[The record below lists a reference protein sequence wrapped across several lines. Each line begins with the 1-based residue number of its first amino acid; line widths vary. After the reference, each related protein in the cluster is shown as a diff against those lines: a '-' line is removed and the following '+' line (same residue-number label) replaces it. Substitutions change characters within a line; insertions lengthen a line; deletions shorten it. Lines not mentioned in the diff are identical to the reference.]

1 MCFITEPEERAAAYH
16 RLQLDNRWP
25 EAREYRLAQR
35 DTFRAEGKST
45 NEAKKLS
52 WEAMMEK
59 FPSPENEMY
68 QLLDTAFQ
76 PPWGS
81 RNFRFMPTWF
91 ALHTLKALS
100 PFAVDGQ
107 LPADKTLRALDASPK
122 WSWPQIWSAVYDP
135 RKFIDDAKREFERE
149 IEERRRP
156 PTAYDEEVAV
166 TMEEHIEWLPQLAA
180 ALTSPTPLDGSTDPN
195 ENPASV
201 ETAAV

>member
-1 MCFITEPEERAAAYH
+1 MSESKIDATH
-16 RLQLDNRWP
+16 RLHKSGQWY
-25 EAREYRLAQR
+25 EASIFRDAERKRFREQGM
-35 DTFRAEGKST
+35 TRAEAGDAAWASMIQ
-45 NEAKKLS
+45 EY
-52 WEAMMEK
+52 
-59 FPSPENEMY
+59 PSPEDEME

-100 PFAVDGQ
+100 PFVVDGQ
-107 LPADKTLRALDASPK
+107 LPADKVDRALAASPE
-122 WSWPQIWSAVYDP
+122 WSWPQIWSAIHDP

-149 IEERRRP
+149 IEERRSP
-156 PTAYDEEVAV
+156 PSAYDEEVAV

-180 ALTSPTPLDGSTDPN
+180 ALTPPPTSLDGSTEPD
-195 ENPASV
+195 ENSAPV